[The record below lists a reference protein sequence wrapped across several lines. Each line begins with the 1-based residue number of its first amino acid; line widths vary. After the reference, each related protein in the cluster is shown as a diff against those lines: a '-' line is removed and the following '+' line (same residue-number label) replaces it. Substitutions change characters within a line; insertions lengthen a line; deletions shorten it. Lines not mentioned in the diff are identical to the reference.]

1 MDKQAIINELTRF
14 FINDS
19 SLNKLLKSS
28 NQDNLLAMY
37 QALFNLWNRTL
48 TAALVYQKQAL
59 VLTFSQAIFVGI
71 LENRQSLNKRIIEI
85 TTLLLSLSNDEKAFR
100 KLFKKEF
107 KRTLPHLTALFNQNY
122 EDNKRIL
129 RKIGFVPKAGSTD
142 VYKHAEPWKK
152 SCDSL

>member
-1 MDKQAIINELTRF
+1 MDKQAIINELTRL

-48 TAALVYQKQAL
+48 TAELVYQKQAL

-85 TTLLLSLSNDEKAFR
+85 TTLLSLSNDEKAFR

-107 KRTLPHLTALFNQNY
+107 KRTLPHLTALFNHNY
-122 EDNKRIL
+122 EDNLSDFDK
-129 RKIGFVPKAGSTD
+129 KITKALGFN
-142 VYKHAEPWKK
+142 WKEEK
-152 SCDSL
+152 GQ